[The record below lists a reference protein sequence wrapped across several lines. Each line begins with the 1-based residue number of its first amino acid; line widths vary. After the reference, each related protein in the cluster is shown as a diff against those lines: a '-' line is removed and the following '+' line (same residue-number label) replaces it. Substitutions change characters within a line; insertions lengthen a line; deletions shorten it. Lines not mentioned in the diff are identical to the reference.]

1 MIIKK
6 RTAGTI
12 GLNLTAMIDVVFL
25 LLIYFMVATEFKTA
39 EESFPMDVP
48 VRQHG
53 QTITLDDEP
62 LIILVESAGTGSS
75 GIRVRLEGPWN
86 PIASLDELSSF
97 LRSNKASGFGR
108 SGLFAETHPILVKPT
123 KSTRWEHA
131 IAAYNVVV
139 NAKYTN
145 ISLDEPS

>member
-1 MIIKK
+1 MILRK
-6 RTAGTI
+6 RKAGTI
-12 GLNLTAMIDVVFL
+12 GLNLTSMIDVVFL

-48 VRQHG
+48 MRQHG
-53 QTITLDDEP
+53 QTVTLDNEP
-62 LIILVESAGTGSS
+62 LIILVESAGAES
-75 GIRVRLEGPWN
+75 GDVRVRLEGPWD
-86 PIASLDELSSF
+86 PIASLAELSSF

-108 SGLFAETHPILVKPT
+108 HGLFAETHPILVRPT
-123 KSTRWEHA
+123 KNTRWEHA

-139 NAKYTN
+139 NAAYTN

>member
-1 MIIKK
+1 MIMRK
-6 RTAGTI
+6 RKTGSI

-48 VRQHG
+48 IRQHG
-53 QTITLDDEP
+53 QAITLDNEP
-62 LIILVESAGTGSS
+62 LIILVESAGSGS
-75 GIRVRLEGPWN
+75 GELRVRLEGPWD

-108 SGLFAETHPILVKPT
+108 NGLFAETHPILVRPT
-123 KSTRWEHA
+123 KNTRWEHA

-139 NAKYTN
+139 NANYTN

>member
-6 RTAGTI
+6 RKACTI
-12 GLNLTAMIDVVFL
+12 GLNLTSMIDVVFL

-39 EESFPMDVP
+39 EESFPMDIP
-48 VRQHG
+48 IRQHG
-53 QTITLDDEP
+53 QFVTLDDEP
-62 LIILVESAGTGSS
+62 LVILVESVGREPSD
-75 GIRVRLEGPWN
+75 IRVRLEGPWN
-86 PIASLDELSSF
+86 PIHSLDELSSF

-108 SGLFAETHPILVKPT
+108 GGLFAETHPILVKPT
-123 KSTRWEHA
+123 KNTRWEHA

-139 NAKYTN
+139 NANYLN